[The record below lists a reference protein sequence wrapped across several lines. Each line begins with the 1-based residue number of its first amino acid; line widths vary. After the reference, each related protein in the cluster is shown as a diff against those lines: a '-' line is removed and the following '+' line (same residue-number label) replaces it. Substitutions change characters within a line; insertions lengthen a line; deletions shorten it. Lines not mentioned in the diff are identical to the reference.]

1 MFIKKIKAFIKW
13 TFLLAVVFCLSFL
26 IAGGA
31 NFYLSD
37 NEMFVNV
44 QNTTRTL
51 STKIG
56 NGIDNIDME
65 TIDNESIKSQL
76 DRLSSK
82 ENDADSSIEE
92 VEALMEDEE
101 DDGNQAAA
109 GQSDKKQAEKADNIT
124 ASDGQPSGLDRIS
137 RVIFLKKAVQARTS
151 QADYV
156 RLQDIP
162 ESLQQA
168 VIAVEDRK
176 FYNHW
181 GFDMEGI
188 FRASLVNLQYGEVKE
203 GASTIT
209 QQLVKNL
216 FLSQEQTMG
225 RKAEEFVLAMDME
238 LNYSKAE
245 ILELYLN
252 SIYFGSGYYGIG
264 QAAEGYFGKEPA
276 KLALPEAAMLAGIP
290 NAPSLYSPYVDF
302 MLAKKRQFV
311 VLDAMVAA
319 GFLRENVA
327 EDAKIKPIYLAH

>member
-1 MFIKKIKAFIKW
+1 MQQHFILHHNQYIFKAKDIIMLIKKIKAFIKW

-37 NEMFVNV
+37 NEMFVKV
-44 QNTTRTL
+44 QNTTRNL

-56 NGIDNIDME
+56 NGIENINTED
-65 TIDNESIKSQL
+65 S
-76 DRLSSK
+76 
-82 ENDADSSIEE
+82 DAP
-92 VEALMEDEE
+92 A
-101 DDGNQAAA
+101 
-109 GQSDKKQAEKADNIT
+109 
-124 ASDGQPSGLDRIS
+124 DGQPSSLDRIS
-137 RVIFLKKAVQARTS
+137 RAIFLKKAVQARTR

-168 VIAVEDRK
+168 VIAVEDTK

-203 GASTIT
+203 GASTMT

-216 FLSQEQTMG
+216 FLGQEQTMG
-225 RKAEEFVLAMDME
+225 RKAEEFILAMDME
-238 LNYSKAE
+238 LNYSKEE

-276 KLALPEAAMLAGIP
+276 MLALPEAAMLAGIP

>member
-1 MFIKKIKAFIKW
+1 MLIKKIKAFIKW

-37 NEMFVNV
+37 NEMFVKV
-44 QNTTRTL
+44 QNTTRSL

-56 NGIDNIDME
+56 NGIENINTE
-65 TIDNESIKSQL
+65 
-76 DRLSSK
+76 
-82 ENDADSSIEE
+82 DSD
-92 VEALMEDEE
+92 VPA
-101 DDGNQAAA
+101 
-109 GQSDKKQAEKADNIT
+109 
-124 ASDGQPSGLDRIS
+124 DGQPSSLDRIS
-137 RVIFLKKAVQARTS
+137 RAIFLKKAVQARTR

-225 RKAEEFVLAMDME
+225 RKAEEFILAMDME
-238 LNYSKAE
+238 LNYSKEE

-276 KLALPEAAMLAGIP
+276 MLALPEAAMLAGIP

>member
-1 MFIKKIKAFIKW
+1 MVIKKIKAFIKW
-13 TFLLAVVFCLSFL
+13 TFLLAAVFCLSFL

-37 NEMFVNV
+37 NEMFVKV
-44 QNTTRTL
+44 QNTTRSL

-56 NGIDNIDME
+56 NGIENINTE
-65 TIDNESIKSQL
+65 
-76 DRLSSK
+76 
-82 ENDADSSIEE
+82 DSN
-92 VEALMEDEE
+92 AP
-101 DDGNQAAA
+101 A
-109 GQSDKKQAEKADNIT
+109 
-124 ASDGQPSGLDRIS
+124 DGQPSSLDRVS
-137 RVIFLKKAVQARTS
+137 RMIFLKKAVRARTA
-151 QADYV
+151 QPDYV
-156 RLQDIP
+156 KLQDIP

-188 FRASLVNLQYGEVKE
+188 FRAALVNLQYGEVKE

-225 RKAEEFVLAMDME
+225 RKAEEFILAMDME
-238 LNYSKAE
+238 LNYSKEE

-276 KLALPEAAMLAGIP
+276 MLALPEAAMLAGIP

-319 GFLRENVA
+319 GFLRENIA

>member
-1 MFIKKIKAFIKW
+1 MQQHFILHHNQYIFKAKDVIMVIKKIKAFIKW
-13 TFLLAVVFCLSFL
+13 TFLLAAVFCLSFL

-37 NEMFVNV
+37 NEMFVKV
-44 QNTTRTL
+44 QNTTRSL

-56 NGIDNIDME
+56 NGIENINTED
-65 TIDNESIKSQL
+65 S
-76 DRLSSK
+76 
-82 ENDADSSIEE
+82 DAP
-92 VEALMEDEE
+92 A
-101 DDGNQAAA
+101 
-109 GQSDKKQAEKADNIT
+109 
-124 ASDGQPSGLDRIS
+124 DGQPSSLDRIS
-137 RVIFLKKAVQARTS
+137 RAIFLKKAVQARTR

-188 FRASLVNLQYGEVKE
+188 FRAALVNLQYGEVKE

-225 RKAEEFVLAMDME
+225 RKAEEFILAMDME
-238 LNYSKAE
+238 LNYSKEE

-276 KLALPEAAMLAGIP
+276 MLALPEAAMLAGIP

-311 VLDAMVAA
+311 VLDAMVAV
-319 GFLRENVA
+319 GFLRENIA

>member
-1 MFIKKIKAFIKW
+1 MQQHFILHHNQYIFKAKDVIMVIKKIKAFIKW
-13 TFLLAVVFCLSFL
+13 TFLLAAVFCLSFL

-37 NEMFVNV
+37 NEMFVKV
-44 QNTTRTL
+44 QNTTRSL

-56 NGIDNIDME
+56 NGIENINTED
-65 TIDNESIKSQL
+65 S
-76 DRLSSK
+76 
-82 ENDADSSIEE
+82 DAP
-92 VEALMEDEE
+92 A
-101 DDGNQAAA
+101 
-109 GQSDKKQAEKADNIT
+109 
-124 ASDGQPSGLDRIS
+124 DGQPSSLDRIS
-137 RVIFLKKAVQARTS
+137 RAIFLKKAVQARTR

-225 RKAEEFVLAMDME
+225 RKAEEFILAMDME
-238 LNYSKAE
+238 LNYSKEE

-276 KLALPEAAMLAGIP
+276 MLALPEAAMLAGIP

>member
-1 MFIKKIKAFIKW
+1 MQQHFILHHNQYIFKAKDIIMLIKKIKAFIKW

-37 NEMFVNV
+37 NEMFVKV
-44 QNTTRTL
+44 QNTTRNL

-56 NGIDNIDME
+56 NGIENINTED
-65 TIDNESIKSQL
+65 S
-76 DRLSSK
+76 
-82 ENDADSSIEE
+82 DAP
-92 VEALMEDEE
+92 A
-101 DDGNQAAA
+101 
-109 GQSDKKQAEKADNIT
+109 
-124 ASDGQPSGLDRIS
+124 DGQPSSLDRIS
-137 RVIFLKKAVQARTS
+137 RAIFLKKAVQARTR

-188 FRASLVNLQYGEVKE
+188 FRAALVNLQYGEVKE

-225 RKAEEFVLAMDME
+225 RKAEEFILAMDME
-238 LNYSKAE
+238 LNYSKEE

-276 KLALPEAAMLAGIP
+276 MLALPEAAMLAGIP